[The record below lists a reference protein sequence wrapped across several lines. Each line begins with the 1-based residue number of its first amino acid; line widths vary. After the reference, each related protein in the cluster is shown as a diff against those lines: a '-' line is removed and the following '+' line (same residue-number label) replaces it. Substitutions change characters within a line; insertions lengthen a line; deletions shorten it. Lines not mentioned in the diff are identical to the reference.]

1 MPAKPRKPWRV
12 IVTGP
17 DVRAESDHTSEAK
30 AYALVRAS
38 LGEGSPADT
47 ARVEQWEDGCWRW
60 FETVTADEIRAAQ
73 AAIRNIDEK

>member
-1 MPAKPRKPWRV
+1 MATKPRKPWRV

-30 AYALVRAS
+30 AYALIRAS

-47 ARVEQWEDGCWRW
+47 ARVEQWEDGRW
-60 FETVTADEIRAAQ
+60 WHFETVHADVIRATQ